1 MGELNYFKQRGKYN
15 CSLAV
20 LRMVLDYFGVIITEE
35 ELQKKVEKNYGVGYK
50 NLWNPTIAKL
60 AMELGVKTEMYA
72 LWSIFKKRVYR
83 QAIKEYEKNSNLFD
97 YRKYENKSTK
107 DNLSESLFIAY
118 REMFEA
124 VKLGCKVHYGSLTV
138 KRINFFLKNNFLIQT
153 SVRLNK
159 LYTGKKTVFHSILI
173 YYLEGDKVFFHDP
186 AHGEGLSCSINH
198 LIKATQD
205 VGVFMLYKKK

>member
-1 MGELNYFKQRGKYN
+1 
-15 CSLAV
+15 
-20 LRMVLDYFGVIITEE
+20 
-35 ELQKKVEKNYGVGYK
+35 
-50 NLWNPTIAKL
+50 
-60 AMELGVKTEMYA
+60 
-72 LWSIFKKRVYR
+72 
-83 QAIKEYEKNSNLFD
+83 
-97 YRKYENKSTK
+97 
-107 DNLSESLFIAY
+107 
-118 REMFEA
+118 MFEA

-159 LYTGKKTVFHSILI
+159 LYPGKKTVFHSILI